1 MAQEVVLDERAAW
14 EASVEQ
20 MWAMRPRRWAD
31 AWYEL
36 SRNKL
41 ALGGS
46 LIVVFFAVVA
56 VVGPSLAPYDYAR
69 QVLSD
74 ALLPPLSHGH
84 LLGTDELGRDVLS
97 RLLLGIRISM
107 AVGLGT
113 TAIALIVG
121 TAAGM
126 LAGYYRGWTDTLING
141 FVELVWGFP
150 LILIAVLL
158 IGAIG
163 PGLVGVVLAVGFV
176 NWAGFARIVR
186 GEVFALREKE
196 FVAAAKALGKG
207 DLEIMARHLLPN
219 VVGSA
224 LVMGSYYIAIA
235 IIAEAGLSFIGM
247 GAQPPL
253 PSLGQMINEGS
264 GYMLENQWL
273 STIPGIVIVLL
284 VLGLNVL
291 GDGMR
296 DVLDPR
302 LRGSV

>member
-1 MAQEVVLDERAAW
+1 MADITIVDEKATW
-14 EASVEQ
+14 EARVDRLWS
-20 MWAMRPRRWAD
+20 ARPARWRD

-46 LIVVFFAVVA
+46 LIVVFFTIVA
-56 VVGPSLAPYDYAR
+56 IVGPALAPYDYAK

-74 ALLPPLSHGH
+74 TLLPPLSKGH
-84 LLGTDELGRDVLS
+84 LLGTDPLGRDLLS

-113 TAIALIVG
+113 TAIALVVG
-121 TAAGM
+121 TVVGM
-126 LAGYYRGWTDTLING
+126 LAGYYRGWVDRILNG

-163 PGLVGVVLAVGFV
+163 PGLVGVVVAVGFV

-196 FVAAAKALGKG
+196 FVSAARALGKG
-207 DLEIMARHLLPN
+207 DLDIMVRHLLPN

-264 GYMLENQWL
+264 GYMLLNHWL
-273 STIPGIVIVLL
+273 STIPGLVIVLL

-291 GDGMR
+291 GDGMFSTR
-296 DVLDPR
+296 V
-302 LRGSV
+302 